1 MDPNSSANRRSPT
14 SERYRRLT
22 PGDEPAGFR
31 RRDEP
36 PHSCKQM
43 TPSLQRRCQ
52 LPDRANVGGGGSPVP
67 TKDSGTRHGAF
78 MEPSGRNRWQP
89 VASGSP
95 PKNGSNKPFGNR
107 WQRTATVPE
116 RMVKSTFA
124 TACHRLP
131 TTPYLLE
138 RESTS
143 W

>member
-1 MDPNSSANRRSPT
+1 MDI
-14 SERYRRLT
+14 
-22 PGDEPAGFR
+22 
-31 RRDEP
+31 
-36 PHSCKQM
+36 
-43 TPSLQRRCQ
+43 
-52 LPDRANVGGGGSPVP
+52 GGGSPLP
-67 TKDSGTRHGAF
+67 TKDSGLRHGAF

-143 W
+143 WLRKDRVPRTRRPAGLDIDRGAVVMR